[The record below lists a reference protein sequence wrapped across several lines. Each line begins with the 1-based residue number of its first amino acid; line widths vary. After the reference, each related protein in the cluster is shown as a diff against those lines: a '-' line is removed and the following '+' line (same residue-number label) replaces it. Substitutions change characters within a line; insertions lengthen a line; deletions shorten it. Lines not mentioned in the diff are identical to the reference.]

1 MRRDKTLKVCANH
14 FLQPW
19 MLLKQM
25 KGSDR
30 AWMWLV
36 QADFAGK
43 ILLRCNV
50 LWSMYLDKI
59 TVFGYCLYYILLLQ
73 MKKQNKR
80 H

>member
-59 TVFGYCLYYILLLQ
+59 TVFGEDKTVSTIIILL
-73 MKKQNKR
+73 
-80 H
+80 HEPTF

>member
-43 ILLRCNV
+43 RLN
-50 LWSMYLDKI
+50 
-59 TVFGYCLYYILLLQ
+59 VFGFCKY
-73 MKKQNKR
+73 
-80 H
+80 